1 MELSGAVRSAGFSR
15 RAWRG
20 AIIVAALAVLAA
32 VCGFVWLKSLFNESG
47 ARELPSLAAHFDAKS
62 ILCVFAHPD
71 DEIIAAAFLADAA
84 KRSGVVVRIITATK
98 GESGS
103 PDPPLSRPADLGLV
117 REAETL
123 KHSFALGVAEHEVWS
138 FPDGQLSEERF
149 EELTEEIATRLAR
162 WKPDLVITFDP
173 ASGLTLH
180 PDHMS
185 IGRAAMRAL
194 QKVANAEAASA
205 PPRVLFVLA
214 PRKALQTFGGA
225 QGKQIAARQPAA
237 SFAMPSPAAIKIR
250 AWRIHE
256 SQAGYLRQAWRLP
269 PWLLYRLLEK
279 EFYALAPPAGALTAT
294 PAHTP
299 DQEKRACRS
308 GARTDR

>member
-1 MELSGAVRSAGFSR
+1 VKRTVFAR
-15 RAWRG
+15 RVWRG
-20 AIIVAALAVLAA
+20 VLVVLVLGLLALG
-32 VCGFVWLKSLFNESG
+32 CGVVWLKSLFNEPG
-47 ARELPSLAAHFDAKS
+47 VQEVPSLAAHLGAKS

-84 KRSGVVVRIITATK
+84 KRPGTVVRIITATK
-98 GESGS
+98 GEGGH
-103 PDPPLSRPADLGLV
+103 PDPPLSRAADLGLV

-138 FPDGQLSEERF
+138 FPDGKLSEERF
-149 EELTEEIATRLAR
+149 EELTEEIATRLR
-162 WKPDLVITFDP
+162 GWKPDLVITFDP

-225 QGKQIAARQPAA
+225 QGKEIAARQPAA
-237 SFAMPSPAAIKIR
+237 NFAMPAPAAIKIR

-279 EFYALAPPAGALTAT
+279 EFYAVAPAAGALTAT
-294 PAHTP
+294 PAHAP
-299 DQEKRACRS
+299 D
-308 GARTDR
+308 